1 MRPISIVLLAG
12 ALAIGVGTFA
22 LTWFTQKAGT
32 NTIKLRPSEISVCS
46 PDGACTAQNSD
57 GADYDSTWLGVTNAN
72 KLSGPLGILAC
83 IAAAAMAQGRKT
95 QLGDGG
101 MSIKK
106 QHLLIA
112 LLIGVGLAAASLLMV
127 PMGLTKS
134 AGVLVALAGHAIGA
148 AGVFMLS
155 DEAAPRPMGGTAP
168 RPMS

>member
-12 ALAIGVGTFA
+12 ALAIGIGTFA
-22 LTWFTQKAGT
+22 LTWFTQKAGA
-32 NTIKLRPSEISVCS
+32 NTIKLRPSEISVCE
-46 PDGACTAQNSD
+46 PDGSCTVQNSD

-83 IAAAAMAQGRKT
+83 IAGAAMAQGRKT

-101 MSIKK
+101 MSVKK

-112 LLIGVGLAAASLLMV
+112 LLIGLGLAAASLLMV

-134 AGVLVALAGHAIGA
+134 TGVLVALAGHAIGA
-148 AGVFMLS
+148 VGVFLLK
-155 DEAAPRPMGGTAP
+155 DEATRPPTLQRG
-168 RPMS
+168 S